1 MKLHYKQTREV
12 NMRGCGLSDRRV
24 PTNSVDAKAFLD
36 EIDMSPVI
44 IQLELDA
51 AERVWREEAKKNSV
65 GEGEKKVYKPLS

>member
-12 NMRGCGLSDRRV
+12 NVRGCGLSDRRV
-24 PTNSVDAKAFLD
+24 PADSVDAKAFLD

-51 AERVWREEAKKNSV
+51 AERVWREEAKKQC
-65 GEGEKKVYKPLS
+65 GGGGEKGI